1 MLKRIKDFLWEEK
14 MATISVDHLPSYLK
28 KYYGK
33 KEELSCEDFIKFL
46 NLEHRNMTD
55 KANKL
60 FVWFDTFDKRKK
72 ESFLRNNEEFY
83 KNNAFVMSFA
93 FDLRESKQAWLREL
107 MFIQHMEKQ
116 NYPYKHY
123 DFNEEFADLLKSEQV
138 TEHIK
143 KNGDKY
149 TQFLIKRRSTAT
161 VKWYYEN
168 SYYSVFAHILEKS
181 EVKIDKPEFVKGF
194 AESYF
199 QVREQEGSLK
209 EMFYQI
215 GKDNTPEDIAAI
227 RKILEDRPVLYVLY
241 ENAILKEMITQDE
254 IITPHLRKRL

>member
-14 MATISVDHLPSYLK
+14 MATITVDHLPSYLK
-28 KYYGK
+28 KHYSK
-33 KEELSCEDFIKFL
+33 KEELSYEDFIKFL

-60 FVWFDTFDKRKK
+60 FVWFDTFNKNKK
-72 ESFLRNNEEFY
+72 ESFLKNNEDFY

-93 FDLRESKQAWLREL
+93 FDLKEKQPRLREL

-123 DFNEEFADLLKSEQV
+123 DFNEELADLLKSEQV

-143 KNGDKY
+143 KNADKY
-149 TQFLIKRRSTAT
+149 AQFLIKRRSTAT
-161 VKWYYEN
+161 VKWHYEHA
-168 SYYSVFAHILEKS
+168 YYSVFAHVLEKS

-194 AESYF
+194 ADSYF
-199 QVREQEGSLK
+199 QVREQEESLK

-215 GKDNTPEDIAAI
+215 GKDNTPEDAESI
-227 RKILEDRPVLYVLY
+227 RKILENRPVLYILY
-241 ENAILKEMITQDE
+241 ESAILKEMIKPSDNAVT
-254 IITPHLRKRL
+254 LSRKRL